1 MARIGIMGGTFN
13 PVHNVH
19 LIMAEEAR
27 RQFQL
32 KKVLF
37 MPSKNPPHK
46 KKRSIASDEHRKRMI
61 QHAIQDNPAFVFSDL
76 ELEREG
82 TTYTKDTLAA
92 LKQLYPNDKFYFI
105 VGGDSLASMEKW
117 YEPAYIFKNCR
128 VLAANRDETDGGQI
142 RKLKLLYEK
151 KYGAKIAEIQ
161 MPPISISSEMIRNK
175 LAEHSF
181 ISGYV
186 PACVER
192 YIRANQLYGCMDPLF
207 LHLPSEREVIRYLA
221 ANLKPKRFLHT
232 LGVAATAA
240 NLAAIHHANPKEAYL
255 AGLLHDCAK
264 YLTGEE
270 ELELCEQEQIPLSD
284 VERKNTVLIHGKL
297 GAHFARTRYGVENE
311 EILSAIR
318 FHTTG
323 RPGMGLLEKIIYLAD
338 YMEPGRKMECQPYTL
353 TEIRKMCYIEIDEA
367 LRMVLESCICYLQQ
381 TQAPIDP
388 LTMETYQYYSREENE
403 HAECKGNGEN
413 CL

>member
-207 LHLPSEREVIRYLA
+207 FHLPSEREVIRYLA

>member
-46 KKRSIASDEHRKRMI
+46 RKKSIASDKHRKRMI
-61 QHAIQDNPAFVFSDL
+61 QHAIQDNPAFLFSDM

-82 TTYTKDTLAA
+82 TTYTKDTLAT
-92 LKQLYPNDKFYFI
+92 LKQLYPKDHFYFI
-105 VGGDSLASMEKW
+105 VGGDSLASMEMW
-117 YEPAYIFKNCR
+117 YDPAYIFKNCR
-128 VLAANRDETDGGQI
+128 ILAANRDETDGGQI
-142 RKLKLLYEK
+142 RKLKTHYEK

-161 MPPISISSEMIRNK
+161 MPPISISSEMIRKK
-175 LAEHSF
+175 LAGDSS

-186 PACVER
+186 PDCVER
-192 YIRANQLYGCMDPLF
+192 YIRSNQLYGCSDPLF
-207 LHLPSEREVIRYLA
+207 LHTPSEQEVIGYLA
-221 ANLKPKRFLHT
+221 ANLKPRRFLHT

-240 NLAAIHHANPKEAYL
+240 SLAAVHNGDTKEAYM

-264 YLTGEE
+264 YFTGDEWVE
-270 ELELCEQEQIPLSD
+270 ICEQEQIPLSD
-284 VERKNTVLIHGKL
+284 VERNNTVLIHGKL
-297 GAHFARTRYGVENE
+297 GAHFAKTRYGVDNE

-318 FHTTG
+318 YHTTG
-323 RPGMGLLEKIIYLAD
+323 RPGMGLLEKIIYIAD
-338 YMEPGRKMECQPYTL
+338 YMEPGRKMECQPYSL
-353 TEIRKMCYIEIDEA
+353 TEIRRMSYIEIDKA
-367 LRMVLESCICYLQQ
+367 LRMVLDCCISYLQQ
-381 TQAPIDP
+381 SQAPVDP
-388 LTMETYQYYSREENE
+388 LTMETYQYYREENE
-403 HAECKGNGEN
+403 HAGCKGNGESRI
-413 CL
+413 